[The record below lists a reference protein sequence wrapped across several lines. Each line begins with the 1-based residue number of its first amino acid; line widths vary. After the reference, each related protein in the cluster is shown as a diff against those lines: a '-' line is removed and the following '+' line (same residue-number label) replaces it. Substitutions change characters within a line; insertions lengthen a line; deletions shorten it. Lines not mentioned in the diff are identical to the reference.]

1 MVRLGL
7 TGGIGSGK
15 STVAKILVEQGATLI
30 DADDISRATTASG
43 GAAITL
49 IAAQFGPGVV
59 NADGS
64 MNRGAMRQRIFSDSN
79 ARQQLEAII
88 HPLVS
93 NESARQAEVARQ
105 AGCALL
111 VFDIPLLVESSRWRN
126 QLDRV
131 LVVDCEGAAGGKG
144 ARVRPHGQPGA
155 EQRNAVPV
163 AVGQGNAHF
172 VRQAAG
178 RDGEGGSARERPR
191 LGPVARPRRRCTLS
205 NPEMRAGVPGSGL
218 GFAVGGGG
226 VEITPAPLAIAN
238 TLAGSH

>member
-111 VFDIPLLVESSRWRN
+111 VFDIPLLVESSRWKN

-131 LVVDCEGAAGGKG
+131 LVVDCEVTTQISRVMQRSGWTQDMVANVIASQATRTQRLAA
-144 ARVRPHGQPGA
+144 ADLVIYNNALTLDDLAAQVR
-155 EQRNAVPV
+155 EILLRI
-163 AVGQGNAHF
+163 
-172 VRQAAG
+172 
-178 RDGEGGSARERPR
+178 
-191 LGPVARPRRRCTLS
+191 TL
-205 NPEMRAGVPGSGL
+205 
-218 GFAVGGGG
+218 
-226 VEITPAPLAIAN
+226 
-238 TLAGSH
+238 

>member
-1 MVRLGL
+1 MLRLGL

-15 STVAKILVEQGATLI
+15 STVANMLVEQGATLI

-43 GAAITL
+43 GAAITS

-64 MNRGAMRQRIFSDSN
+64 MNRDAMRQRIFSDSN
-79 ARQQLEAII
+79 ARHQLEAII

-131 LVVDCEGAAGGKG
+131 LVVDCEVTTQISRVLQRSGWTQAMVANVIASQANRTQRLAA
-144 ARVRPHGQPGA
+144 ADLVIYNNALTLDDLAAQVR
-155 EQRNAVPV
+155 EILLRI
-163 AVGQGNAHF
+163 
-172 VRQAAG
+172 
-178 RDGEGGSARERPR
+178 
-191 LGPVARPRRRCTLS
+191 TL
-205 NPEMRAGVPGSGL
+205 
-218 GFAVGGGG
+218 
-226 VEITPAPLAIAN
+226 
-238 TLAGSH
+238 

>member
-1 MVRLGL
+1 MLRLGL

-43 GAAITL
+43 GAAITS

-64 MNRGAMRQRIFSDSN
+64 MNRDGMRQRIFSDSN
-79 ARQQLEAII
+79 ARHQLEAII

-131 LVVDCEGAAGGKG
+131 LVVDCEVTTQISRVLQRSGWTQAMVANVIASQANRTQRLAA
-144 ARVRPHGQPGA
+144 ADLVIYNNALTLDDLAAQVR
-155 EQRNAVPV
+155 EILLRI
-163 AVGQGNAHF
+163 
-172 VRQAAG
+172 
-178 RDGEGGSARERPR
+178 
-191 LGPVARPRRRCTLS
+191 TL
-205 NPEMRAGVPGSGL
+205 
-218 GFAVGGGG
+218 
-226 VEITPAPLAIAN
+226 
-238 TLAGSH
+238 

>member
-1 MVRLGL
+1 MLRLGL

-15 STVAKILVEQGATLI
+15 STVANMLVEQGATLI

-43 GAAITL
+43 GAAITS

-64 MNRGAMRQRIFSDSN
+64 MNRDAMRQRIFSDSN

-131 LVVDCEGAAGGKG
+131 LVVDCEVTTQISRVLQRSGWTQAMVANVIASQANRTQRLAA
-144 ARVRPHGQPGA
+144 ADLVIYNNALTLDDLAAQVR
-155 EQRNAVPV
+155 EILLRI
-163 AVGQGNAHF
+163 
-172 VRQAAG
+172 
-178 RDGEGGSARERPR
+178 
-191 LGPVARPRRRCTLS
+191 TL
-205 NPEMRAGVPGSGL
+205 
-218 GFAVGGGG
+218 
-226 VEITPAPLAIAN
+226 
-238 TLAGSH
+238 

>member
-1 MVRLGL
+1 MLRLGL

-30 DADDISRATTASG
+30 DADDISRAATASG
-43 GAAITL
+43 GAAITS
-49 IAAQFGPGVV
+49 IAEQFGPGVV

-64 MNRGAMRQRIFSDSN
+64 MNRDEMRQRIFSDSN

-131 LVVDCEGAAGGKG
+131 LVVDCEVTTQISRVLQRSGWTQAMVANVIASQANRTQRLAA
-144 ARVRPHGQPGA
+144 ADLVIYNNALTLDDLAAQVR
-155 EQRNAVPV
+155 EILLRI
-163 AVGQGNAHF
+163 
-172 VRQAAG
+172 
-178 RDGEGGSARERPR
+178 
-191 LGPVARPRRRCTLS
+191 TL
-205 NPEMRAGVPGSGL
+205 
-218 GFAVGGGG
+218 
-226 VEITPAPLAIAN
+226 
-238 TLAGSH
+238 